1 MRFRRDNLAASLGSC
16 RVALTTRAP
25 HRGEVATG
33 GKIVV
38 RGAGAILKARINLSS
53 SILRWQTASLM
64 AKTAGEI
71 TSGK

>member
-1 MRFRRDNLAASLGSC
+1 
-16 RVALTTRAP
+16 
-25 HRGEVATG
+25 
-33 GKIVV
+33 VV

-53 SILRWQTASLM
+53 SILRRQTASLM